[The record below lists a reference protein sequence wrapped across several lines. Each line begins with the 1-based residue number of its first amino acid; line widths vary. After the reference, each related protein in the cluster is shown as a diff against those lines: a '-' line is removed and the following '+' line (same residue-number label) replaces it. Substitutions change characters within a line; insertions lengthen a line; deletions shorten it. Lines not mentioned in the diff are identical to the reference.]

1 MLFHL
6 LQIISIIILIT
17 LFTCSYIGFGIFFNN
32 IIFKHKSIL
41 NLGHLGL
48 LGIFFL
54 ITLSYLTSLFVPHNS
69 FHNILVLTLGILF
82 FYNNRNKFKKSEIK
96 IILYIIFFTLI
107 IFFISKNHDDFQYYH
122 LPFSLSLSENKISL
136 GMGLLNYGYRHHS
149 SLLFLNSLSFLPW
162 IKYYLF
168 NLPNYLILIFVN
180 FILFDELIK
189 NIKKKNL
196 IFLISIFFLVLI
208 NVKFTRLAEYGTDLA
223 GQLVLFIITINFIK
237 IIMNKESIEK
247 IYFNIFL
254 LLIIFSFK
262 VYFLIYF
269 LIIPLV
275 FWDLKIN
282 PFLKENLN
290 MRISIFILFFTFLF
304 FLHNFISTGCL
315 IYPIEFTCVGDRLF
329 WSLSIDEVKRLNLWG
344 EVWAKAGATPNY
356 VIDDFEKYI
365 QGINWVPLWYQE
377 YFLGKFTDF
386 ILVLLIVNLVIFFTF
401 NKKIYF
407 DKKNFYKIQKILL
420 LLSILTLIF
429 WFFKHPSLR
438 YGGYFPVSLLS
449 ISIFLFFYSKIGKVD
464 NEFKTTKILILIIIL
479 VFNYK
484 NIIRLVKG
492 SYKFDNFPFYNVIK
506 KNFKT
511 LSYEG
516 IEYMYI
522 TDGYCWATPT
532 PCSNTKRKIKIINNY
547 IFFVR

>member
-17 LFTCSYIGFGIFFNN
+17 LFTCSYIGFGFFFNN
-32 IIFKHKSIL
+32 IIFKHKASL
-41 NLGHLGL
+41 NLGQLGL

-69 FHNILVLTLGILF
+69 FHNILVLLTGILF
-82 FYNNRNKFKKSEIK
+82 FFHNRNKLKKSEIK
-96 IILYIIFFTLI
+96 IILYIIFLTLI

-122 LPFSLSLSENKISL
+122 LPFALSLSENKISF

-180 FILFDELIK
+180 LILFDEVIK

-208 NVKFTRLAEYGTDLA
+208 NVKFTRLAEYGTDIA
-223 GQLVLFIITINFIK
+223 GQLILSIITINFIK
-237 IIMNKESIEK
+237 TIINKESIEK

-262 VYFLIYF
+262 VYFLLYF
-269 LIIPLV
+269 LIIPFV
-275 FWDLKIN
+275 FWELKIN
-282 PFLKENLN
+282 PFLKVNLN
-290 MRISIFILFFTFLF
+290 LRILIFILFFTFLF
-304 FLHNFISTGCL
+304 FLHNFINTGCL
-315 IYPIEFTCVGDRLF
+315 IYPIEFTCAGDKFF
-329 WSLSIDEVKRLNLWG
+329 WSLSSEEVKRLNLWG

-356 VIDDFEKYI
+356 VIDDLEKYI
-365 QGINWVPLWYQE
+365 QGINWIPLWYQE

-386 ILVLLIVNLVIFFTF
+386 LFVLLVINLVIFFTF
-401 NKKIYF
+401 NKKIF
-407 DKKNFYKIQKILL
+407 FNKKNFYKVQKILL

-449 ISIFLFFYSKIGKVD
+449 ISIFLFFYSKLGKTD
-464 NEFKTTKILILIIIL
+464 GGLKTTKVLILIIIL
-479 VFNYK
+479 IFNLK
-484 NIIRLVKG
+484 NIVRLAKG
-492 SYKFDNFPFYNVIK
+492 PYKFDNSPFYNVIK
-506 KNFKT
+506 KDFKT
-511 LSYEG
+511 LSHKG
-516 IEYMYI
+516 NVYMYI

-532 PCSNTKRKIKIINNY
+532 PCSNTEKKIRIINDY
-547 IFFVR
+547 VFFVR

>member
-6 LQIISIIILIT
+6 LQIISIILLII
-17 LFTCSYIGFGIFFNN
+17 LFTCSYIGFGVFFNN
-32 IIFKHKSIL
+32 IIFKHKAIL

-48 LGIFFL
+48 LGFFFL
-54 ITLSYLTSLFVPHNS
+54 ITLSYLTSLLVPHNS
-69 FHNILVLTLGILF
+69 FHNILVLALGIFF

-96 IILYIIFFTLI
+96 IIIYIIFLTLI

-180 FILFDELIK
+180 FILFDEIIK

-223 GQLVLFIITINFIK
+223 GQLILSIITINFIK
-237 IIMNKESIEK
+237 IITNKESIEK

-262 VYFLIYF
+262 VYFLLYF

-275 FWDLKIN
+275 FWDLRIN

-290 MRISIFILFFTFLF
+290 IRISMFILFFTFLF

-315 IYPIEFTCVGDRLF
+315 IYPIEFTCAGDRLF
-329 WSLSIDEVKRLNLWG
+329 WSLSIEEVKRLNLWG

-356 VIDDFEKYI
+356 VIDDFEKYT

-386 ILVLLIVNLVIFFTF
+386 LLVLLIINLVIFFTF

-407 DKKNFYKIQKILL
+407 NKKDFYKVQKILL

-449 ISIFLFFYSKIGKVD
+449 VSIFLFFYSKLGKVD
-464 NEFKTTKILILIIIL
+464 NGLKTTKVLILIIIL
-479 VFNYK
+479 IFNFK
-484 NIIRLVKG
+484 NIVRLAKG
-492 SYKFDNFPFYNVIK
+492 PYKFDNFPFYNVIK
-506 KNFKT
+506 KDFKT
-511 LSYEG
+511 LSHEG
-516 IEYMYI
+516 NEYMYI
-522 TDGYCWATPT
+522 TEGYCWATPT

-547 IFFVR
+547 VLFVR

>member
-6 LQIISIIILIT
+6 LQIISIILLIT
-17 LFTCSYIGFGIFFNN
+17 LFTCSYIGFGVFFNN
-32 IIFKHKSIL
+32 IIFKHKGIL

-69 FHNILVLTLGILF
+69 FHNILVLALGILF

-96 IILYIIFFTLI
+96 TILYIIFLTLI

-223 GQLVLFIITINFIK
+223 GQLILSIITINFIK
-237 IIMNKESIEK
+237 IITNKESIEK

-262 VYFLIYF
+262 VYFLLYF

-282 PFLKENLN
+282 PFLKKNFN
-290 MRISIFILFFTFLF
+290 IRISMFILFFTFLF

-315 IYPIEFTCVGDRLF
+315 IYPIEFTCAGDRLF

-365 QGINWVPLWYQE
+365 QGINWLPLWYQE

-386 ILVLLIVNLVIFFTF
+386 ILVLLTINLVIFFTF

-407 DKKNFYKIQKILL
+407 DKKNFYKVQKILL
-420 LLSILTLIF
+420 LLSILTLMF

-449 ISIFLFFYSKIGKVD
+449 ISIFLFFYSKLGKAD
-464 NEFKTTKILILIIIL
+464 NGLKTTKVLILIIIL

-484 NIIRLVKG
+484 NIVRLVKG
-492 SYKFDNFPFYNVIK
+492 PYKFSNFPFYNVI
-506 KNFKT
+506 NTDFKT
-511 LSYEG
+511 LSHEG
-516 IEYMYI
+516 NEYMYI
-522 TDGYCWATPT
+522 AEGYCWATPT
-532 PCSNTKRKIKIINNY
+532 PCANTMRKIKIINNY

>member
-1 MLFHL
+1 
-6 LQIISIIILIT
+6 
-17 LFTCSYIGFGIFFNN
+17 
-32 IIFKHKSIL
+32 
-41 NLGHLGL
+41 
-48 LGIFFL
+48 
-54 ITLSYLTSLFVPHNS
+54 
-69 FHNILVLTLGILF
+69 
-82 FYNNRNKFKKSEIK
+82 
-96 IILYIIFFTLI
+96 
-107 IFFISKNHDDFQYYH
+107 
-122 LPFSLSLSENKISL
+122 
-136 GMGLLNYGYRHHS
+136 MGLLNYGYRHHS

-407 DKKNFYKIQKILL
+407 DKKDFYKIQKILL

-464 NEFKTTKILILIIIL
+464 NKFKTTKILILIIIL

>member
-17 LFTCSYIGFGIFFNN
+17 LFTCSYIGFGVFFNN
-32 IIFKHKSIL
+32 IIFKHKATL
-41 NLGHLGL
+41 NLGQLGL

-69 FHNILVLTLGILF
+69 FHNILVLVTGMLF
-82 FYNNRNKFKKSEIK
+82 FFYNRNKFKKTEITN
-96 IILYIIFFTLI
+96 ILYIIFLTLI
-107 IFFISKNHDDFQYYH
+107 IFFLSKNHDDFQYYH
-122 LPFSLSLSENKISL
+122 LPFALSLSENKISF

-180 FILFDELIK
+180 FILFNEVIK

-223 GQLVLFIITINFIK
+223 GQLILSIITINFIK
-237 IIMNKESIEK
+237 IITTKESIEK

-254 LLIIFSFK
+254 LLIIFLFK
-262 VYFLIYF
+262 VYFLLYF
-269 LIIPLV
+269 LIILLV

-282 PFLKENLN
+282 PFLKVNLN
-290 MRISIFILFFTFLF
+290 LRILIFILSFTFLF

-315 IYPIEFTCVGDRLF
+315 IYPVEFTCAGDKFF
-329 WSLSIDEVKRLNLWG
+329 WSLSSEEIERLNLWG

-386 ILVLLIVNLVIFFTF
+386 FLVLLIINLVIFFTF
-401 NKKIYF
+401 NKKILF
-407 DKKNFYKIQKILL
+407 DKKNFYKVQKILL
-420 LLSILTLIF
+420 SLSILTLMF

-449 ISIFLFFYSKIGKVD
+449 ISIFLFFYSKLGKAD
-464 NEFKTTKILILIIIL
+464 DGLKTTKVLILIIVLI
-479 VFNYK
+479 FNFK
-484 NIIRLVKG
+484 NIVRLIKG
-492 SYKFDNFPFYNVIK
+492 PYKFDNFPFYNVIK
-506 KNFKT
+506 KDFKA
-511 LSYEG
+511 LSQEG
-516 IEYMYI
+516 NEYMYI
-522 TDGYCWATPT
+522 TDGHCWATPT
-532 PCSNTKRKIKIINNY
+532 PCSNTGRKIKIINDY
-547 IFFVR
+547 VLFVR

>member
-82 FYNNRNKFKKSEIK
+82 FYNNKNKFKKSEIK

-407 DKKNFYKIQKILL
+407 DKKDFYKIQKILL

-464 NEFKTTKILILIIIL
+464 NKFKTTKILILIIIL

>member
-122 LPFSLSLSENKISL
+122 LPFSFSLSENKISL

-407 DKKNFYKIQKILL
+407 DKKDFYKIQKILL

-464 NEFKTTKILILIIIL
+464 NKFKTTKILILIIIL

>member
-407 DKKNFYKIQKILL
+407 DKKDFYKIQKILL

-464 NEFKTTKILILIIIL
+464 NKFKTTKILILIIIL